1 MSRPKTSPKA
11 RTAAF
16 PYSEAEIKR
25 ALAPWRPRA
34 LPFYEQDELKVTDP
48 NFDVIIALAHEGAKH
63 IRGRRA
69 GGSRE
74 RKPAQK
80 VLLRQTA
87 IVETYRDLPARLQ
100 AHPSG
105 TATIER
111 LRQGVI
117 KKLGLNDDGISEDTI
132 RHDVRELRVLL
143 QIIQKVYRP
152 AAPSRPSGTPK
163 DR

>member
-34 LPFYEQDELKVTDP
+34 LPFYEQDELKVTDT
-48 NFDVIIALAHEGAKH
+48 NFEVIMALAREGAKH

-80 VLLRQTA
+80 VLLRQLS
-87 IVETYRDLPARLQ
+87 IVETYRDLSARLQ
-100 AHPSG
+100 ACPTG
-105 TATIER
+105 TETIER
-111 LRQGVI
+111 LRQGAI
-117 KKLGLNDDGISEDTI
+117 GKLGLNDDDISEDTV
-132 RHDVRELRVLL
+132 RRDVRELRVLL
-143 QIIQKVYRP
+143 QIIRRGSQN
-152 AAPSRPSGTPK
+152 S
-163 DR
+163 